1 MLVAGMNVVIIDRL
15 DCMIDAIKTRIG
27 KIQGMFEDDFD
38 RMEWVNKLLYI
49 RPDEEGQG
57 GEGDEEGEGD
67 EGDEDNNAEE

>member
-1 MLVAGMNVVIIDRL
+1 MAGMNVVIIDRL

-27 KIQGMFEDDFD
+27 KIQGMFEAEFKL
-38 RMEWVNKLLYI
+38 MKWVERLLHV
-49 RPDEEGQG
+49 RSDEEGEG